1 MYCQLT
7 VAFVS
12 PCVLA
17 SIDPAPLLDQPRP
30 ECCDFH
36 RSLLLLTSAINLD
49 SLRGA
54 KFRVNKKSGH
64 RISFLKVVY
73 AV

>member
-1 MYCQLT
+1 MRASERNPSAPPLAMDCQLT

-36 RSLLLLTSAINLD
+36 RSLLSLTSAINRD
-49 SLRGA
+49 SLRAA
-54 KFRVNKKSGH
+54 KFRVQ
-64 RISFLKVVY
+64 
-73 AV
+73 